1 MTINNEVINSDDP
14 VKEVIKEEIKLQPY
28 WHVISFFSTY
38 LGSYLIPGI
47 IFFIYILFLFIP
59 NVLDTSNP
67 ITLFTELGPLISL
80 LLMPLILMGC
90 YLIHVFFACFIT
102 RFWWRLT
109 EKNCPS
115 KDGVIAR
122 NIPSTTLNYYHIRS
136 FMIKYPK
143 NLVIKGPFPW
153 LANWMYNFIGT
164 NKIGKGTTI
173 EEQTCGAK
181 FIEVGD
187 NCYIGVN
194 SILSSHIVDGIF
206 GNISFF
212 KVKLGDNI
220 TLSTLNCMAPGTEIN
235 DNAYLLPLA
244 CTSKFN
250 ILKGN
255 NYYFGVPLRKIF
267 RKKIQEYLKLTKA
280 DFKTD
285 EDLRQKQLQVK
296 NEMKKNNIE
305 RE

>member
-1 MTINNEVINSDDP
+1 MTINNEEINSDEP

-28 WHVISFFSTY
+28 WHLISFFSTY

-59 NVLDTSNP
+59 FVLNTSNP
-67 ITLFTELGPLISL
+67 IKLFTELGPLISL
-80 LLMPLILMGC
+80 FLMPLILIGC
-90 YLIHVFFACFIT
+90 YIIHVYFASLIT

-109 EKNCPS
+109 EKNCPT
-115 KDGVIAR
+115 KDGIIAR
-122 NIPSTTLNYYHIRS
+122 NIPSKTLNYYHIRS

-143 NLVIKGPFPW
+143 NSVIKGPFPW
-153 LANWMYNFIGT
+153 LINWMYNFIGT

-173 EEQTCGAK
+173 EEQTCGGK

-194 SILSSHIVDGIF
+194 SILSSHLVDGVF

-255 NYYFGVPLRKIF
+255 NYYFGIPLRKIF
-267 RKKIQEYLKLTKA
+267 KRKIQEYLQLSEA
-280 DFKTD
+280 DFKMD
-285 EDLRQKQLQVK
+285 EELKKKQQQVK
-296 NEMKKNNIE
+296 NTKKKGDTE
-305 RE
+305 RK